1 MGTIDLDV
9 DGSISVFG
17 CVKRRVD
24 VARTKKADVA
34 PSVPQ
39 RDVPQLEGFSGAE
52 GVLRACFLP
61 KEIKVHI
68 ACRTMKG
75 NVV

>member
-1 MGTIDLDV
+1 MDV
-9 DGSISVFG
+9 DGPISVFG
-17 CVKRRVD
+17 YVNRRVD

-52 GVLRACFLP
+52 GVSRACFLP

-68 ACRTMKG
+68 TCRTMKIK
-75 NVV
+75 VV